1 MKIGSS
7 IHPTTPLV
15 KKKFTPHLSAVKPK
29 AILVVED
36 DTDIRALLW
45 HYLEKEKYKVLLAKD
60 GEEGLEQAESQKPD
74 LIVLDLML
82 PKQDGLSVLKELRS
96 KTECA
101 SIPVLILTA
110 KGDEADRIVGLELG
124 ADDYVTKPFS
134 PREVAARVKALLRRA
149 VSTEKSADEHVEY
162 VYGSLRLDS
171 EGHKV
176 FYKKEEPELTAK
188 EFGLLK
194 LFLENRGKLLSRDRI
209 LARVWGA
216 DFSGGP
222 RTVDV
227 HIRRLREKIPL
238 LEKAL
243 TTVKSYGYRLE
254 GEAP

>member
-1 MKIGSS
+1 M
-7 IHPTTPLV
+7 
-15 KKKFTPHLSAVKPK
+15 KPK
-29 AILVVED
+29 LVLVVED
-36 DTDIRALLW
+36 DADIRELLW
-45 HYLEKEKYKVLLAKD
+45 RYLEKEKYQLLLAKD
-60 GEEGLEQAESQKPD
+60 GEEGLERAEGQKPD
-74 LIVLDLML
+74 LIILDLML
-82 PKQDGLSVLKELRS
+82 PKQDGLSVLRQLRKS
-96 KTECA
+96 EATA
-101 SIPVLILTA
+101 AIPVLILTA

-134 PREVAARVKALLRRA
+134 PREVAARVKALLRRSVSSQKPVEEA
-149 VSTEKSADEHVEY
+149 VEL
-162 VYGSLRLDS
+162 VYGSLKLDS

-176 FYKKEEPELTAK
+176 FFKKEELELTAK

-194 LFLENRGKLLSRDRI
+194 LFLENKGKLLSRDRI

-254 GEAP
+254 EASC

>member
-1 MKIGSS
+1 MI
-7 IHPTTPLV
+7 
-15 KKKFTPHLSAVKPK
+15 LSPIFPAVKPK
-29 AILVVED
+29 SILVVED
-36 DTDIRALLW
+36 DADIRSLLW
-45 HYLEKEKYKVLLAKD
+45 RYLEKEKYKVVLAKD
-60 GEEGLEQAESQKPD
+60 GEEGLEAAEAQKPD
-74 LIVLDLML
+74 VIILDLML
-82 PKQDGLSVLKELRS
+82 PRRDGLSVLKELRGKPELS
-96 KTECA
+96 

-149 VSTEKSADEHVEY
+149 AFPEKSSGEILEIA
-162 VYGSLRLDS
+162 YGPLRLDA

-176 FYKKEEPELTAK
+176 FYKKEELELTAK

-194 LFLENRGKLLSRDRI
+194 LFLENRGKLLSRERI
-209 LARVWGA
+209 LSRVWGA

-227 HIRRLREKIPL
+227 HVRRLREKIPL

-243 TTVKSYGYRLE
+243 VTVKSYGYRLE
-254 GEAP
+254 EEP

>member
-1 MKIGSS
+1 MIFSP
-7 IHPTTPLV
+7 IFP
-15 KKKFTPHLSAVKPK
+15 AVNPK
-29 AILVVED
+29 SVLVVED
-36 DTDIRALLW
+36 DADIRQLLW
-45 HYLEKEKYKVLLAKD
+45 RYLEKEKYKVLLAKD
-60 GEEGLEQAESQKPD
+60 GEEGLETAEAQKPD
-74 LIVLDLML
+74 VIILDLML
-82 PKQDGLSVLKELRS
+82 PRRDGLSVLKELRGKPELS
-96 KTECA
+96 

-149 VSTEKSADEHVEY
+149 AFPEKSSGEILEIA
-162 VYGSLRLDS
+162 YGPLRLDA

-176 FYKKEEPELTAK
+176 FNKKEELELTAK

-209 LARVWGA
+209 LSRVWGV

-227 HIRRLREKIPL
+227 HVRRLREKIPL

-243 TTVKSYGYRLE
+243 VTVKSYGYRLE
-254 GEAP
+254 EEP

>member
-1 MKIGSS
+1 M
-7 IHPTTPLV
+7 
-15 KKKFTPHLSAVKPK
+15 KPK
-29 AILVVED
+29 SILVVED
-36 DTDIRALLW
+36 DADIRQLLW
-45 HYLEKEKYKVLLAKD
+45 RYLEKEKYKVILAKD
-60 GEEGLEQAESQKPD
+60 GEEGLEAAEAQKPD
-74 LIVLDLML
+74 VIILDLML
-82 PKQDGLSVLKELRS
+82 PRRDGLSVLKELRGKQELS
-96 KTECA
+96 

-110 KGDEADRIVGLELG
+110 KGDEADRVVGLELG
-124 ADDYVTKPFS
+124 ADDYVAKPFS

-149 VSTEKSADEHVEY
+149 VPSEKPAEAAGELA
-162 VYGSLRLDS
+162 YGSLRLDA

-176 FYKKEEPELTAK
+176 FYKKEELELTAK

-243 TTVKSYGYRLE
+243 VTVKSYGYRLE
-254 GEAP
+254 EKAP